1 MGEKFRTGN
10 LAMPENLV
18 MPSAYTVRTDF
29 GSRGK
34 KLSRV
39 VKGVPDMYVFVIY
52 FEFKK
57 QSKCSRNNTRTI
69 INATPQRTDALTTEL
84 TC

>member
-1 MGEKFRTGN
+1 MSEH
-10 LAMPENLV
+10 LV
-18 MPSAYTVRTDF
+18 IKSPYTVRTDF
-29 GSRGK
+29 GSKSRKSRSRSK

-39 VKGVPDMYVFVIY
+39 VKGVPDMYVFVIN
-52 FEFKK
+52 FEIKK

-69 INATPQRTDALTTEL
+69 INATPQKTDALTTEL

>member
-1 MGEKFRTGN
+1 MSEH
-10 LAMPENLV
+10 LV
-18 MPSAYTVRTDF
+18 IKSPYTVRTDF
-29 GSRGK
+29 GSKSRRSSLSRSK

-52 FEFKK
+52 FEIKK

-69 INATPQRTDALTTEL
+69 INVTPQKTDALTTEL

>member
-1 MGEKFRTGN
+1 MSEH
-10 LAMPENLV
+10 LV
-18 MPSAYTVRTDF
+18 IKSPYNVRTDF
-29 GSRGK
+29 GSKSRRSRSRSK

-52 FEFKK
+52 FEIKK

-69 INATPQRTDALTTEL
+69 INATPQKTDALTTEL

>member
-1 MGEKFRTGN
+1 MSEH
-10 LAMPENLV
+10 LV
-18 MPSAYTVRTDF
+18 IKSPYTVRTDF
-29 GSRGK
+29 GSKSRRSRSRSK

-52 FEFKK
+52 FEIKK

-69 INATPQRTDALTTEL
+69 INATPQKTDALTTEL

>member
-1 MGEKFRTGN
+1 MSEH
-10 LAMPENLV
+10 LV
-18 MPSAYTVRTDF
+18 IKSPYTVRTDF

-34 KLSRV
+34 KLSTV

-52 FEFKK
+52 FAIKK
-57 QSKCSRNNTRTI
+57 QSKCSRSNTRTI
-69 INATPQRTDALTTEL
+69 INATPQKTDALTTEL

>member
-1 MGEKFRTGN
+1 MSEH
-10 LAMPENLV
+10 LV
-18 MPSAYTVRTDF
+18 IKSPYKVRTDF
-29 GSRGK
+29 GSKSRRSRSRSK

-52 FEFKK
+52 FEIKK

-69 INATPQRTDALTTEL
+69 INATPQKTDALTTEL

>member
-1 MGEKFRTGN
+1 MSEH
-10 LAMPENLV
+10 LV
-18 MPSAYTVRTDF
+18 IKLPYTVRTDF
-29 GSRGK
+29 GSKSRRSRSRSK

-52 FEFKK
+52 FEIKK

-69 INATPQRTDALTTEL
+69 INATPQKTDALTTEL

>member
-1 MGEKFRTGN
+1 MSEH
-10 LAMPENLV
+10 LV
-18 MPSAYTVRTDF
+18 IKSPYTVPTDF
-29 GSRGK
+29 GSKSRRSRSRSK

-52 FEFKK
+52 FEIKK

-69 INATPQRTDALTTEL
+69 INATPQKTDALTTEL

>member
-1 MGEKFRTGN
+1 
-10 LAMPENLV
+10 MPENLV
-18 MPSAYTVRTDF
+18 MKSAYTVRTDF

-52 FEFKK
+52 FETKRAK
-57 QSKCSRNNTRTI
+57 QMFSQQHKNNNKCHPSKN
-69 INATPQRTDALTTEL
+69 
-84 TC
+84 

>member
-1 MGEKFRTGN
+1 MSEH
-10 LAMPENLV
+10 LV
-18 MPSAYTVRTDF
+18 IKSPYTVRTDF
-29 GSRGK
+29 GSKSRRSRSRSK

-52 FEFKK
+52 FEIKK

-69 INATPQRTDALTTEL
+69 INATPQKTDALTTEL
-84 TC
+84 TY

>member
-1 MGEKFRTGN
+1 MNVTHDMKLYTVFFLVQQSPIAIIGEKFRTGN

-18 MPSAYTVRTDF
+18 MTSAYTVRTVF

-52 FEFKK
+52 F
-57 QSKCSRNNTRTI
+57 
-69 INATPQRTDALTTEL
+69 
-84 TC
+84 

>member
-1 MGEKFRTGN
+1 MSEH
-10 LAMPENLV
+10 LV
-18 MPSAYTVRTDF
+18 IKSPCTVRTDF
-29 GSRGK
+29 GSKSRRSRSRSK

-39 VKGVPDMYVFVIY
+39 VKGVPDMYVFVVY
-52 FEFKK
+52 FEIKK

-69 INATPQRTDALTTEL
+69 INATPQKTDALTTEL

>member
-1 MGEKFRTGN
+1 MSEH
-10 LAMPENLV
+10 LV
-18 MPSAYTVRTDF
+18 IKSPYTVRTDF
-29 GSRGK
+29 GSKSRRSRSRSK

-52 FEFKK
+52 FEIKK

-69 INATPQRTDALTTEL
+69 INATSQKTDALTTEL

>member
-1 MGEKFRTGN
+1 MSEH
-10 LAMPENLV
+10 LV
-18 MPSAYTVRTDF
+18 IKSPYTVRTDF
-29 GSRGK
+29 GSKSRRSRSRSK

-39 VKGVPDMYVFVIY
+39 VKGVPDTYVFVIY
-52 FEFKK
+52 FEIKK

-69 INATPQRTDALTTEL
+69 INATPQKTDALTTEL

>member
-1 MGEKFRTGN
+1 MSEH
-10 LAMPENLV
+10 LV
-18 MPSAYTVRTDF
+18 IKSPYIVRTDF
-29 GSRGK
+29 GSKSRRSRSRSK

-52 FEFKK
+52 FEIKK

-69 INATPQRTDALTTEL
+69 INATPQKTDALTTEL